1 MLRREMYKGMQ
12 VGKKEVK
19 VLLVVDKMIQ
29 YLNDLKNPTEI
40 SYVS

>member
-1 MLRREMYKGMQ
+1 MYKGMQ

>member
-12 VGKKEVK
+12 VGKEEVK
-19 VLLVVDKMIQ
+19 VSLVVDKMIQ